1 MPSRLRR
8 HDEYGHVHFL
18 TISCYRRL
26 QFFRHGP
33 VKQVFVDG
41 LARTRAKLGVRW
53 VGYVVMPE
61 HVHLLV
67 FPMRKG
73 TDEPVAISTMLQDL
87 KQYVGRQGKEALRS
101 IWRER
106 RSLGSPPMDAWA
118 LGAAPKPF
126 WKTRAY
132 DFNVTSESTLHGK
145 LEYMHKNPITRG
157 LVERADQ
164 WTWSSYRYY
173 ECDDDS
179 VLAMDWDGS
188 WPIV

>member
-1 MPSRLRR
+1 MPSKLRR
-8 HDEYGHVHFL
+8 HDEYGHIHFL

-26 QFFRHGP
+26 RFFRHDP
-33 VKQVFVDG
+33 VRQVFVDG
-41 LARTRAKLGVRW
+41 MTRTRAKLGIRW

-61 HVHLLV
+61 HVHLLL
-67 FPMRKG
+67 FPMPIDA
-73 TDEPVAISTMLQDL
+73 DEPVRVSTVLHNL

-101 IWRER
+101 IWRDC

-118 LGAAPKPF
+118 LGSGAKPF

-132 DFNVTSESTLHGK
+132 DFNVTTEKTLLAK
-145 LEYMHKNPITRG
+145 LDYVHKNPITRR

-164 WTWSSYRYY
+164 WVWSSYRYY
-173 ECDDDS
+173 EYDDDS
-179 VLAMDWDGS
+179 VIAMDWDGS